1 MEMTEPFATTT
12 AAVAPVIL
20 IAAALEVASYQR
32 AVQDS
37 MSRLAEQLEPE
48 VTALLRLP
56 VDERRAAMDR
66 LLENRGIAVSAGLL
80 KTLARWVLGAFWVA
94 IMMAQVFVTAIC
106 LGWLGNP
113 QHSPSA
119 HVAEACWIAVFV
131 GAFAVA
137 TFPMYRL
144 LSSPWIPV
152 AERFLRAEIRRRFG
166 QPRGDGAA

>member
-32 AVQDS
+32 AIQDS
-37 MSRLAEQLEPE
+37 MSRLVEQVEPE

-56 VDERRAAMDR
+56 VDERRAAVDR
-66 LLENRGIAVSAGLL
+66 LLENRGIAVSTGLL
-80 KTLARWVLGAFWVA
+80 KSLARWVLGGFWAA
-94 IMMAQVFVTAIC
+94 IMMAQVIVTVAC

-113 QHSPSA
+113 RHAPST
-119 HVAEACWIAVFV
+119 HMAEACWIAVLG

-137 TFPMYRL
+137 MFPMYRL
-144 LSSPWIPV
+144 LNSPWVPV
-152 AERFLRAEIRRRFG
+152 AERFLGAEIRRRLG
-166 QPRGDGAA
+166 RTRGDGAA